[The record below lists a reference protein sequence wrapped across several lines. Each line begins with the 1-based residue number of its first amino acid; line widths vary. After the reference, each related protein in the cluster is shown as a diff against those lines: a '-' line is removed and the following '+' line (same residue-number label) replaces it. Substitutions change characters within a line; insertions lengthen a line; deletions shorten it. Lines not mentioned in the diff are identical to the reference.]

1 MLEEEKIEFPGE
13 IKEFVELIE
22 AASKIPEQ
30 FTVLDRIRVNDE
42 RS

>member
-22 AASKIPEQ
+22 A
-30 FTVLDRIRVNDE
+30 VLPA
-42 RS
+42 RSLNSLLF